1 MMISSCDVVS
11 WELQALQKVG
21 SAEPELVTEALTELW
36 KIKPDLYT
44 IVVVNAYLDKQISLA
59 KAAEMLNMTRREFER
74 ELRVRGIPVRT
85 LSQEDVRAEVQAIT
99 NWSA

>member
-1 MMISSCDVVS
+1 MGIALPEMVS
-11 WELQALQKVG
+11 WELRALQKVG

-36 KIKPDLYT
+36 KIKPALYT
-44 IVVVNAYLDKQISLA
+44 IIVVNAYLDEQLSLA
-59 KAAEMLNMTRREFER
+59 KAAEMLNMTRREFEQ

-99 NWSA
+99 SWNV